1 MKLHK
6 FLLAGVAAAS
16 FAIAAVPSSASADI
30 VFAFSDDDPFDG
42 TGIGA
47 NSGVLTD
54 LDTGLSVTLTT
65 VDIIGADESLASD
78 DSVAGVNEH
87 TTNILGSGLFGI
99 NTDNQQDDSTSNDTG
114 FFNFGEGWVFSFD
127 QDVTLGELVFDDLG
141 DAGETAELQSPA
153 FTTLSLNTNTSS
165 LGDTFVAAGTPI
177 TLTSGVEGTDQ
188 GFRVISISF
197 TPVAS
202 VPEPSSLLGLMGVAG
217 LIAVKRRRS

>member
-16 FAIAAVPSSASADI
+16 FAIAAVPSSASANI
-30 VFAFSDDDPFDG
+30 VFAFSNNDPFDG

-87 TTNILGSGLFGI
+87 TTNILNSGLFGI

-127 QDVTLGELVFDDLG
+127 QDVTLGDLVFDDLG
-141 DAGETAELQSPA
+141 DEGETAELQSSA
-153 FTTLSLNTNTSS
+153 FSTLSFSTDGSNS

-177 TLTSGVEGTDQ
+177 TLTTGVEGDDQ

-197 TPVAS
+197 TPVA
-202 VPEPSSLLGLMGVAG
+202 VPEPSSLLGLMGMAG